1 MGQEG
6 ILPGTVLEKQI
17 VAPEVFGGAYCLSR
31 GTDRAVRGA
40 IHCGDYDPVGGGED
54 GLSIAVEGGEALLR
68 PLTGVPL
75 GVCDEKVVGIPLA
88 GKLPGVGGS
97 LGDPAVEDGPAA
109 LEREPVGH
117 RRMECLRGRKGPVI
131 PVGGRDNAVE
141 LTEEDGPPLKEGHRV
156 FSRQTSWTPGMP
168 LKAQGTM
175 ETSR

>member
-1 MGQEG
+1 MSNIFKKFEG
-6 ILPGTVLEKQI
+6 LKVRVQITNSIGLPV
-17 VAPEVFGGAYCLSR
+17 
-31 GTDRAVRGA
+31 
-40 IHCGDYDPVGGGED
+40 
-54 GLSIAVEGGEALLR
+54 
-68 PLTGVPL
+68 
-75 GVCDEKVVGIPLA
+75 
-88 GKLPGVGGS
+88 
-97 LGDPAVEDGPAA
+97 DPAVEDGLAA